1 MKAYKGFKGDM
12 TCRGF
17 QYEEGKTYETDSAV
31 LCEKGFHAC
40 ENPLEVFEYYPPCD
54 ESGNLN
60 KFHEVELE
68 GVSKER
74 FSGTKVVA
82 KKIKIG
88 KELNFN
94 EIAKAH
100 IEWVKSSLD
109 KDNEIVNSGDRSIAV
124 NRGYRS
130 SAVNSGYSSIAVNS
144 GYSSIAVNSGKWS
157 IAVNSGDG
165 SAAIN
170 RGFKS
175 IAMNRGNGSSAVN
188 IGYKSCA
195 INNGNGSTAS
205 NIGNFSN
212 SINDGERSIAVN
224 CGFKSSAVNSGF
236 MSCALNSGENSS
248 AMSSGYKSS
257 AINNGNGSVAIT
269 LGSLSSAINN
279 GKDSIAV
286 AWGVEDKAKAEKGSY
301 IVLAEWVFN
310 EERSEYVFKG
320 AKMRKVDGKK
330 IKANTFY
337 KLENGKF
344 VEVK

>member
-40 ENPLEVFEYYPPCD
+40 ENPVDVFEYYPPCD
-54 ESGNLN
+54 ESGNPN

-68 GVSKER
+68 EVSEER
-74 FSGTKVVA
+74 FSDTKVVA

-109 KDNEIVNSGDRSIAV
+109 KDNEIVNSG
-124 NRGYRS
+124 
-130 SAVNSGYSSIAVNS
+130 
-144 GYSSIAVNSGKWS
+144 KWS

-175 IAMNRGNGSSAVN
+175 IAVNRGDGSSATN

-195 INNGNGSTAS
+195 INSGNGSTAS

-224 CGFKSSAVNSGF
+224 CGFKSSAINSGF
-236 MSCALNSGENSS
+236 MSSAVNSGENSS

-257 AINNGNGSVAIT
+257 AINNGNGSVAIS

-344 VEVK
+344 IEVK